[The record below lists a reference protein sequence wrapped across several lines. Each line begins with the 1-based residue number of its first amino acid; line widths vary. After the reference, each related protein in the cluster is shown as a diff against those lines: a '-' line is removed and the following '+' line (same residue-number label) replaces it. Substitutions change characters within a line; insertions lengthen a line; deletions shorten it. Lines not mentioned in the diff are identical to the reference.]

1 MRDLEYIK
9 KKSMIAIK
17 TIDNNDNNDDDGND
31 NCYT

>member
-17 TIDNNDNNDDDGND
+17 TIDNNDDDGND